1 MTNISVESE
10 KPNTVS
16 SCRHEEYLSVFFP
29 LYVLFF
35 IHLHNLWPYKM
46 YKFPDSFFLIYVQ
59 TNLYRQ
65 NSGPEEMSQRK
76 IL

>member
-16 SCRHEEYLSVFFP
+16 TCRHEEHLSVFFP

-46 YKFPDSFFLIYVQ
+46 YKIP
-59 TNLYRQ
+59 RQ
-65 NSGPEEMSQRK
+65 LFILFTFKQICIDKIVGQRR
-76 IL
+76 